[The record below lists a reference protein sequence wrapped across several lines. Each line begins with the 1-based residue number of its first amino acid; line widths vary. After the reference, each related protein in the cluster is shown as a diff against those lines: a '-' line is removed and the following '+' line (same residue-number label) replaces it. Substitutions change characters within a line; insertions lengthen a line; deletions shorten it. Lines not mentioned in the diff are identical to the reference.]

1 MLWSLITGRL
11 IGVQFFVSQPDADVE
26 RLLKFFTFLP
36 ITIIHEIMTEH
47 VKTPEKRIAQ
57 HRLAREFVEL
67 VHGPEEADG
76 AELQHRSMFSRSQPK
91 IGDILTGE
99 PDAMLP
105 LSMVLGKPFP
115 AILWN
120 AGLVGSKSEGSRLVK
135 KKGAYVLLP
144 SLSEAA
150 EQELSFSQIE
160 ATSDLV
166 QEHHILDV
174 AESAR
179 RTVIL
184 RSGKRKVC
192 VVEIVS
198 DEEFEKSG
206 LDAPGWNETGSHH

>member
-1 MLWSLITGRL
+1 MLCSPITGRL

-36 ITIIHEIMTEH
+36 ISTIHEIMTEH
-47 VKTPEKRIAQ
+47 VKTPEKRVAQ

-76 AELQHRSMFSRSQPK
+76 AERQHRSMFSQSQPK
-91 IGDILTGE
+91 IGDILTSE
-99 PDAMLP
+99 PDAILP

-115 AILWN
+115 SILWN

-144 SLSEAA
+144 SLSEPA
-150 EQELSFSQIE
+150 EQELSFAQIE
-160 ATSDLV
+160 ATGDLA
-166 QEHHILDV
+166 QEHHILE
-174 AESAR
+174 AAGSAR

-184 RSGKRKVC
+184 RSGKRKLC
-192 VVEIVS
+192 VVDVVS

-206 LDAPGWNETGSHH
+206 LDAPGWKENGSHH